1 MMTDLLF
8 NTGLTLQA
16 TLAPQTAP
24 NRAVEGQAIQLS
36 PGVLGTFVNPLVAN
50 AFAFAAL
57 PMLLALRGGT
67 MQQPEQA
74 SAEPEFEA
82 TPGAEWTATME
93 GQGKADIDLGDGY
106 SLQLDENN
114 SQMVINDANTGEST
128 KIWGDPHVEVNG
140 EHKFDFWGTTT
151 FTLGNGTKIT
161 INTEQYAAN
170 PSMYV
175 ANAVTITKGDQALQI
190 NGLSQNK
197 TGDLSVSLSHNGY
210 ALDAATRD
218 GYVLNE
224 GAGGWTSELSGA
236 LATQDDLDM
245 TRPGGLYGPDSTMPS
260 VGEITDALS
269 GFLLFGVASLMIDG
283 AAERVAHVG
292 ACGAIA

>member
-1 MMTDLLF
+1 MTDLLF

-50 AFAFAAL
+50 AFAFAVL
-57 PMLLALRGGT
+57 PMLLAMRGGT

-74 SAEPEFEA
+74 SAAPEFA
-82 TPGAEWTATME
+82 PTPGAEWTATLQ
-93 GQGKADIDLGDGY
+93 GQGTADVDLGDGY
-106 SLQLDENN
+106 TLQLDENN
-114 SQMVINDANTGEST
+114 SQMVIHDANTGETT

-190 NGLSQNK
+190 NGLSQN
-197 TGDLSVSLSHNGY
+197 TLGDLSVSLSHDGY

-218 GYVLNE
+218 GYVLDQT
-224 GAGGWTSELSGA
+224 ATGWTSELTGQQ
-236 LATQDDLDM
+236 ATQADLDM
-245 TRPGGLYGPDSTMPS
+245 TRPGQLYGPDSEMPS
-260 VGEITDALS
+260 LGEVSQALS
-269 GFLLFGVASLMIDG
+269 TFLFFGVVAGFEAG
-283 AAERVAHVG
+283 AQRVAQS
-292 ACGAIA
+292 AALRAAFA

>member
-1 MMTDLLF
+1 MTDLLF

-36 PGVLGTFVNPLVAN
+36 PGVLGTAVNPLVAN
-50 AFAFAAL
+50 AFAFAVL
-57 PMLLALRGGT
+57 PMLLAMRGGT

-74 SAEPEFEA
+74 SAAPEFA
-82 TPGAEWTATME
+82 PTPGAEWTATLQ
-93 GQGKADIDLGDGY
+93 GQGTADVDLGDGY
-106 SLQLDENN
+106 TLQLDENN
-114 SQMVINDANTGEST
+114 SQMVIHDANTGETT

-190 NGLSQNK
+190 NGLSQN
-197 TGDLSVSLSHNGY
+197 TLGDLSVSLSHDGY

-218 GYVLNE
+218 GYVLDQT
-224 GAGGWTSELSGA
+224 ATGWTSELTGQQ
-236 LATQDDLDM
+236 ATQADLDM
-245 TRPGGLYGPDSTMPS
+245 TRPGQLYGPGSEMPS
-260 VGEITDALS
+260 LGEVSQALS
-269 GFLLFGVASLMIDG
+269 TFLFFGVVAGLEAG
-283 AAERVAHVG
+283 AQRVAQS
-292 ACGAIA
+292 AALRAAFA